1 MLKKGFFVLLVV
13 MLGLTSSIA
22 LAQET
27 RQAAMVPPLMSAS
40 VHDPSIIKAGDA
52 YYVFGSHL
60 AAAKSKDLRNW
71 TSIETR
77 VHDKNRLI
85 PNVYTELEETFTWAQ
100 TDTLWAPDV
109 AQLPDGRFYMY
120 YCACRGDSPLSALG
134 VAVSD
139 DIEGPYKN
147 LGIILRSGG
156 LRTGWKFLRAT
167 RHPNVVDH
175 TSSLMPKASC
185 GWCRFILR
193 RDFHLGDG
201 P

>member
-120 YCACRGDSPLSALG
+120 
-134 VAVSD
+134 
-139 DIEGPYKN
+139 
-147 LGIILRSGG
+147 
-156 LRTGWKFLRAT
+156 
-167 RHPNVVDH
+167 
-175 TSSLMPKASC
+175 
-185 GWCRFILR
+185 
-193 RDFHLGDG
+193 
-201 P
+201 